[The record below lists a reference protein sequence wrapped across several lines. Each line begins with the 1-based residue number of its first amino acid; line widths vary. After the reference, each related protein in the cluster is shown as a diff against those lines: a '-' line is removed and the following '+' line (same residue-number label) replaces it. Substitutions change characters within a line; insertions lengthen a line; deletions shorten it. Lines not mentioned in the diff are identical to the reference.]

1 MPLINGHATCSR
13 LKWERWC
20 RRIDS
25 ELDLSCR
32 RDNDLEDFLGDDAGA
47 VEGMVEPEVGGE
59 RVVGG
64 GGDDAVF
71 EVVAGSEAEDADGFD
86 ANVLV
91 GGSADDGRIGL
102 IGDGAGED
110 VGGAAAGVS
119 DVDERD
125 FDGLEGAVVVE
136 IEAGKLADAEFG
148 ADVDTRVD
156 FLAGIAIG
164 FEAVAGF
171 EELDLGGVFDF
182 LRRSGFFGGLLGSL
196 LGLRERKNR
205 REEKRYC
212 KGEQEAVKTGKES
225 QDGLAG
231 SLGRGWR
238 HVKIWVRGRCGICTA
253 L

>member
-25 ELDLSCR
+25 ELDLSRR

-47 VEGMVEPEVGGE
+47 VEGVVEPEVGGE
-59 RVVGG
+59 RVVRR

-71 EVVAGSEAEDADGFD
+71 EVVAGGETEDADGFD
-86 ANVLV
+86 ADVLI
-91 GGSADDGRIGL
+91 GGGVDNGGVGL
-102 IGDGAGED
+102 IGGGAGED
-110 VGGAAAGVS
+110 V
-119 DVDERD
+119 
-125 FDGLEGAVVVE
+125 
-136 IEAGKLADAEFG
+136 
-148 ADVDTRVD
+148 
-156 FLAGIAIG
+156 G

-171 EELDLGGVFDF
+171 EELDLGGVLGLFGKN
-182 LRRSGFFGGLLGSL
+182 GFFGGLLGSL
-196 LGLRERKNR
+196 LGLRERKSR
-205 REEKRYC
+205 CEEKRC
-212 KGEQEAVKTGKES
+212 CNGEQEPEEAEMKS

-238 HVKIWVRGRCGICTA
+238 HVKTWLRGRCAIRTA

>member
-25 ELDLSCR
+25 ELDLSRR
-32 RDNDLEDFLGDDAGA
+32 RDNDLEDFVGDDAGA

-59 RVVGG
+59 RVAGG
-64 GGDDAVF
+64 GGDDTVF
-71 EVVAGSEAEDADGFD
+71 EVVAGGETEDADGFD
-86 ANVLV
+86 ADVLV
-91 GGSADDGRIGL
+91 GGGVDDGGVGL
-102 IGDGAGED
+102 IGGGAGED
-110 VGGAAAGVS
+110 VSGAAAGMG

-136 IEAGKLADAEFG
+136 IEAGELADAKFG
-148 ADVDTRVD
+148 VDVDAGAD
-156 FLAGIAIG
+156 FLAGIAVG

-171 EELDLGGVFDF
+171 EELDLGGVFSF
-182 LRRSGFFGGLLGSL
+182 LRKGGFFGGLLESL
-196 LGLRERKNR
+196 LVLREGKSRC
-205 REEKRYC
+205 EEKRC
-212 KGEQEAVKTGKES
+212 CNGEQEPEEAEMKS

-238 HVKIWVRGRCGICTA
+238 HVKTWLRGRCAIRTA